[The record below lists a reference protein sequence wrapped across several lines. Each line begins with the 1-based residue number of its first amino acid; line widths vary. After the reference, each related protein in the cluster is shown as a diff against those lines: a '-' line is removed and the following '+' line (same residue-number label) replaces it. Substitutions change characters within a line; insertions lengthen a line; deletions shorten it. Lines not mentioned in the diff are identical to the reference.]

1 MAGVNKVILLGNLGR
16 DPEISYTQSGMAICK
31 FSIATSKKKRD
42 GSEKTEWH
50 RCTAFD
56 KRAETISRYVSKGQQ
71 LYVEGELSYGQYDKD
86 GITRYTTDI
95 IVNNFT
101 FVSSRPSNQG
111 GDMGSPGQG
120 QQDQQGQNQG
130 GGYQQNEVYDAGQ
143 PNNAPPE
150 DDDIPF

>member
-16 DPEISYTQSGMAICK
+16 DPEISYTQAGMAICK

-101 FVSSRPSNQG
+101 FVGGKGANQG
-111 GDMGSPGQG
+111 GGMNPNQG
-120 QQDQQGQNQG
+120 QQQNQG
-130 GGYQQNEVYDAGQ
+130 GGYQQQNEVYDAGQ